1 MPRFSFRVSEAKD
14 PRPAF
19 LDLPNL
25 NAARVEAV
33 KAACTLLGDSP
44 DDFWS
49 SGGDWQM
56 TVTDERGL
64 TLFTL
69 IFYAAN
75 APAGS
80 AGSFNVERRPS

>member
-1 MPRFSFRVSEAKD
+1 MPRFSFRVPEARV
-14 PRPAF
+14 PEPAF
-19 LDLPNL
+19 LDLPSL
-25 NAARVEAV
+25 EAARVEAV
-33 KAACTLLGDSP
+33 KAACTLLANSP
-44 DDFWS
+44 DEFWS

-69 IFYAAN
+69 IVYAAN

-80 AGSFNVERRPS
+80 PGSFNGN